1 MSTTKRV
8 AIQGGK
14 GAFHEIAARE
24 YFNSPVEIVYCDTF
38 EQEFELLKA
47 NEVDYVAMAIENSIA
62 GSLLAN
68 FTLLRKNDAVVI
80 GEQYLHITQNLMA
93 LPGTKIDDLEEVY
106 SHPIAIQQSLDF
118 FKKYPKIKLIES
130 LDTALSAEDVSTKQL
145 KNTGAIASVLAA
157 EMYNLEILASSVE
170 THKRNFTRFLMIT
183 KPETAAKLDLS
194 PTKASLCFTLP
205 HEEGSL
211 SSVLAIFSSYKLS
224 LTKIQSM
231 PIIGQE
237 FEYFFYVDVEFADY
251 QKYKHAIQA
260 SQPLMHDLQILG
272 EYERAE
278 RISNE

>member
-1 MSTTKRV
+1 MTKRV
-8 AIQGGK
+8 AIQGYK

-24 YFNSPVEIVYCDTF
+24 YFKSPIEIVYCDTF

-47 NEVDYVAMAIENSIA
+47 NEVDFIAMAIENSIA

-68 FTLLRKNDAVVI
+68 FTLLRRNDAVVI

-93 LPGTKIDDLEEVY
+93 LPGTNIDDLVEVY
-106 SHPIAIQQSLDF
+106 SHPIAIQQSLEF
-118 FKKYPKIKLIES
+118 FKQYPKIKLIES
-130 LDTALSAEDVSTKQL
+130 IDTALSAEEVSTKQL

-157 EMYNLEILASSVE
+157 EMYGLEILASSVE

-183 KPETAAKLDLS
+183 KPDSAKIMGVS

-211 SSVLAIFSSYKLS
+211 SGVLAIFSSYHLS

-231 PIIGQE
+231 PIVGRE

-251 QKYKHAIQA
+251 QKYKYAIQA
-260 SQPLMHDLQILG
+260 SQPLMHDLHILG

-278 RISNE
+278 CVSND